1 MHDELFCHGF
11 IQTQI
16 KHKLLLENIRCYVN
30 RKCTAL
36 EESWDIFGKCVE
48 ILFGTGVTIMDW
60 HQGVGV
66 VLQWVLWVWGW
77 SGTVVIKVMQ
87 VIINTIF
94 ILFWIL
100 ISFINDSYTEQNCAK
115 RIRDLHNGVQKT
127 LIRTAH
133 NVNFT
138 LVSFK
143 DCSVIIGFF

>member
-36 EESWDIFGKCVE
+36 EESWDIFVKCVE
-48 ILFGTGVTIMDW
+48 ILFGTGVTIIDW
-60 HQGVGV
+60 NQGVGV
-66 VLQWVLWVWGW
+66 VLQGVLWVWGW

-100 ISFINDSYTEQNCAK
+100 ISFINDSYTEDK
-115 RIRDLHNGVQKT
+115 IVLNG
-127 LIRTAH
+127 
-133 NVNFT
+133 
-138 LVSFK
+138 
-143 DCSVIIGFF
+143 